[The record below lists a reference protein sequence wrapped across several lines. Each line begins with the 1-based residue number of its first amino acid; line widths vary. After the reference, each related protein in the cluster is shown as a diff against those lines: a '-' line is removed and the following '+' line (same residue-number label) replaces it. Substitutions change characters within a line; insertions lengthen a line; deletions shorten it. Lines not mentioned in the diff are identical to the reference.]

1 MPSYNAFSQRTA
13 FSIDLIHS
21 RDINL
26 GNSPNLTA
34 LAGVKSSVRSTTS
47 LGNSRAETGISTGK
61 GNLGVQVL
69 LSSDSTRAVVIALST
84 GTVSSS
90 SQYISNINI
99 KYPLWANSPRH
110 VWAGGTGVG
119 GKQSAGH
126 SVSDGPIYI
135 SLIVYFAHKQ

>member
-26 GNSPNLTA
+26 GNSPNLTT

-47 LGNSRAETGISTGK
+47 LSNGRAETGISTGK

-69 LSSDSTRAVVIALST
+69 LSSDSTRAVGIALST

-99 KYPLWANSPRH
+99 K
-110 VWAGGTGVG
+110 
-119 GKQSAGH
+119 
-126 SVSDGPIYI
+126 
-135 SLIVYFAHKQ
+135 